1 MSPQDEL
8 RISYFCLNQ
17 TTLSRVRRTSCESL
31 VHFNKGIESCVK
43 ELLIGIYLSQED
55 ELRIF
60 CFISFVIE
68 YNIISIISQKNEKNV
83 IICHMIYMCVFVS
96 TCFVFNINAT
106 ILNLA
111 DIVMPQAQL
120 ASSLTTPC
128 TNKTSPQSPNK

>member
-1 MSPQDEL
+1 M
-8 RISYFCLNQ
+8 
-17 TTLSRVRRTSCESL
+17 
-31 VHFNKGIESCVK
+31 K
-43 ELLIGIYLSQED
+43 ELLIGIYLSKED

-83 IICHMIYMCVFVS
+83 IICHMIYMYVFIS
-96 TCFVFNINAT
+96 MCFVFNINAT
-106 ILNLA
+106 IINLA

-128 TNKTSPQSPNK
+128 TNKPSPQSPKK